1 MKVKVK
7 RVDSFKAR
15 SGEAEGLFFQ
25 NMADEGCLVGYK
37 LTVHF
42 KLRMLTMVDLVFGF
56 SC

>member
-37 LTVHF
+37 HTVHF
-42 KLRMLTMVDLVFGF
+42 KLRMLTMVDLVFSF